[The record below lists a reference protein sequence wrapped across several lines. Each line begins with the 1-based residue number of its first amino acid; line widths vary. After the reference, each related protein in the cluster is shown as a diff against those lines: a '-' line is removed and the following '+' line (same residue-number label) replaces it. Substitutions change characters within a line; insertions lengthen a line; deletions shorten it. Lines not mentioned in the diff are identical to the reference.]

1 MILTCDVNIAYIMH
15 YHGGMAM
22 NYQGAT
28 ALITGASVGLG
39 EEFARQLAAQGANL
53 VLVARSAD
61 KLNRLAAV
69 LRQQSKVQVT
79 VLPADLSSAEDIS
92 RLIGEV
98 KSRGFRIDF
107 LINNAGFGIF
117 ENFLNTPLQPQI
129 EQLDVNVRALV
140 ALTHAFTPG
149 MVAAKR
155 GGVINIAS
163 TAAFQPLAGADVY
176 AATKA
181 FVLLFSEGL
190 SLELEKSG
198 VRVLASCPGPVATQF
213 FANMNPKLQARQMD
227 QPATVVRDTL
237 NAFSKGKRV
246 AYPGK
251 FLVRLSTW
259 GARLMPRDMILRV
272 AAGTVKD
279 LNQKSQLQSS
289 RKLTSV

>member
-1 MILTCDVNIAYIMH
+1 
-15 YHGGMAM
+15 M

-39 EEFARQLAAQGANL
+39 EEFARQLAAEGADL
-53 VLVARSAD
+53 VLVARSKD
-61 KLNRLAAV
+61 RLTGLASRLKQNSRAE
-69 LRQQSKVQVT
+69 VT
-79 VLPADLSSAEDIS
+79 VLPTDLSSAEEVS
-92 RLIGEV
+92 RLVEEV
-98 KSRGFRIDF
+98 KNRGLTIDL

-117 ENFLNTPLQPQI
+117 ENFLDAPLQPQM
-129 EQLDVNVRALV
+129 EELDVNVRALV
-140 ALTHAFTPG
+140 TLTYAFAPG

-237 NAFSKGKRV
+237 RAFAKGKRV
-246 AYPGK
+246 VYPGK
-251 FLVRLSTW
+251 LLVRLSTW

-279 LNQKSQLQSS
+279 LNQK
-289 RKLTSV
+289 

>member
-1 MILTCDVNIAYIMH
+1 M
-15 YHGGMAM
+15 
-22 NYQGAT
+22 
-28 ALITGASVGLG
+28 ITGASSGLG

-53 VLVARSAD
+53 VLVARSAE
-61 KLNRLAAV
+61 KLGKLAAI
-69 LRQQSKVQVT
+69 LRQQSKVQIT
-79 VLPADLSSAEDIS
+79 VLPTDLSSSEEVS
-92 RLIGEV
+92 RLVGEV
-98 KSRGFRIDF
+98 NNRGLKIDF

-117 ENFLNTPLQPQI
+117 ENFLDAPLQPQM
-129 EQLDVNVRALV
+129 EQVDVNVRALV

-213 FANMNPKLQARQMD
+213 FAHMNPQLQATQMD
-227 QPATVVRDTL
+227 QPATVVMDTL
-237 NAFSKGKRV
+237 RAFAKGKRV

-251 FLVRLSTW
+251 LLVRLSTW
-259 GARLMPRDMILRV
+259 GARLMPRDMVLRI
-272 AAGTVKD
+272 AAGTVKK
-279 LNQKSQLQSS
+279 LNQK
-289 RKLTSV
+289 

>member
-1 MILTCDVNIAYIMH
+1 
-15 YHGGMAM
+15 M
-22 NYQGAT
+22 NYQGMT
-28 ALITGASVGLG
+28 ALITGASAGLG
-39 EEFARQLAAQGANL
+39 EEFARQLAVQGANL
-53 VLVARSAD
+53 VLVARSLD
-61 KLNRLAAV
+61 KLTSLAAS
-69 LRQQSKVQVT
+69 LEQQSHVQIT
-79 VLPADLSSAEDIS
+79 VLPADLSSDKEVS
-92 RLIGEV
+92 RLVEEV
-98 KSRGFRIDF
+98 KSRGLKIDL

-117 ENFLNTPLQPQI
+117 ENFLDAPLQFQMK
-129 EQLDVNVRALV
+129 QVDVNVRALV
-140 ALTHAFTPG
+140 TLTHAFTPG

-213 FANMNPKLQARQMD
+213 FANMNPKLQAKQMD

-237 NAFSKGKRV
+237 RAFVKGKRI

-272 AAGTVKD
+272 AAGTVKN
-279 LNQKSQLQSS
+279 LNQKPDP
-289 RKLTSV
+289 KPHPELTSI

>member
-1 MILTCDVNIAYIMH
+1 
-15 YHGGMAM
+15 M
-22 NYQGAT
+22 NYNGTT
-28 ALITGASVGLG
+28 ALITGASSGLG

-53 VLVARSAD
+53 VLVARSVD
-61 KLNRLAAV
+61 RLTKLAATIEV
-69 LRQQSKVQVT
+69 QSKVQVT
-79 VLPADLSSAEDIS
+79 VLPADLSSEEEVS
-92 RLIGEV
+92 RLIREV
-98 KSRGFRIDF
+98 KSRGLKIDF

-117 ENFLNTPLQPQI
+117 ENFLDTPFQPQI
-129 EQLDVNVRALV
+129 EQLNVNVRALM

-155 GGVINIAS
+155 GGVINVAS

-190 SLELEKSG
+190 SLELEESG

-213 FANMNPKLQARQMD
+213 FANMNPKLQATQMD
-227 QPATVVRDTL
+227 QPATVVKDTL
-237 NAFSKGKRV
+237 RAFAKGKRV

-251 FLVRLSTW
+251 ILVRLSTW

-272 AAGTVKD
+272 AAGTVKN
-279 LNQKSQLQSS
+279 LNQK
-289 RKLTSV
+289 

>member
-1 MILTCDVNIAYIMH
+1 
-15 YHGGMAM
+15 M
-22 NYQGAT
+22 NYKGAT

-39 EEFARQLAAQGANL
+39 EQFARQLSAQGANL

-61 KLNRLAAV
+61 KLNRLAAT

-79 VLPADLSSAEDIS
+79 VLPADLSSAEEVS
-92 RLIGEV
+92 RLVREV
-98 KSRGFRIDF
+98 KSRGLKIDF

-117 ENFLNTPLQPQI
+117 ENFLDTPLQPQI

-140 ALTHAFTPG
+140 TLTYAFTPG
-149 MVAAKR
+149 MVAAKQ

-198 VRVLASCPGPVATQF
+198 VGVLASCPGPVATQF
-213 FANMNPKLQARQMD
+213 FTNMNPKLQTRQMD
-227 QPATVVRDTL
+227 QPATVVMDTL
-237 NAFSKGKRV
+237 RAFEKGKRV

-251 FLVRLSTW
+251 LLVRLSTW

-272 AAGTVKD
+272 AAGTVKN
-279 LNQKSQLQSS
+279 LNQKES
-289 RKLTSV
+289 

>member
-1 MILTCDVNIAYIMH
+1 
-15 YHGGMAM
+15 M
-22 NYQGAT
+22 NYNGAT
-28 ALITGASVGLG
+28 VLITGASVGLG
-39 EEFARQLAAQGANL
+39 AEFARQLAAQGANL

-61 KLNRLAAV
+61 KLTKLSATIDR
-69 LRQQSKVQVT
+69 QSKVQVT
-79 VLPADLSSAEDIS
+79 VLPADLSSAEEVS
-92 RLIGEV
+92 RLVEEV
-98 KSRGFRIDF
+98 KSRGFKIDL

-117 ENFLNTPLQPQI
+117 ENFLDASLQPQI
-129 EQLDVNVRALV
+129 EQFDVNVRALV
-140 ALTHAFTPG
+140 TLTHAFTPG
-149 MVAAKR
+149 MVTAKR

-198 VRVLASCPGPVATQF
+198 VHVMASCPGPVATQF
-213 FANMNPKLQARQMD
+213 FANMNPKLQATQMD

-237 NAFSKGKRV
+237 RAFAKGKRV

-251 FLVRLSTW
+251 LLVRLSTW

-272 AAGTVKD
+272 AAGTVKN
-279 LNQKSQLQSS
+279 LNRRSKARPQP
-289 RKLTSV
+289 RREPTSI

>member
-1 MILTCDVNIAYIMH
+1 
-15 YHGGMAM
+15 MAM
-22 NYQGAT
+22 NYQGMT
-28 ALITGASVGLG
+28 ALITGASAGLG
-39 EEFARQLAAQGANL
+39 EEFSRQLAVQGANL
-53 VLVARSAD
+53 VLVARSVD
-61 KLNRLAAV
+61 KLTSLAAS
-69 LRQQSKVQVT
+69 LEQQSRVQVT
-79 VLPADLSSAEDIS
+79 VLPADLSSDEEVS
-92 RLIGEV
+92 RLVEEV
-98 KSRGFRIDF
+98 KSRGLKIDL

-117 ENFLNTPLQPQI
+117 ENFLDAPLQLQI
-129 EQLDVNVRALV
+129 KQVDVNVRALM

-198 VRVLASCPGPVATQF
+198 VRVMASCPGPVATQF
-213 FANMNPKLQARQMD
+213 FANMNPKLQAQQMD

-237 NAFSKGKRV
+237 RAFAKGKRI

-259 GARLMPRDMILRV
+259 GARLMPREMILRV
-272 AAGTVKD
+272 AAGTVKNLNQRPDSAASSGTHID
-279 LNQKSQLQSS
+279 LN
-289 RKLTSV
+289 